1 MLKFL
6 YVIRH
11 TLHCNTTYYTV
22 FFYRN
27 GEILMNDEVKVRSFR
42 ISDSVAEKFKAFCG
56 EFDSQNAALDSLITT
71 YEMQNAKSVLVDRKT
86 EIAEFDTNIQAIQSA
101 FLRSLELNENA
112 EQRVKTELSSK
123 DETIMQL
130 QAEKAKAMEQ
140 TEQYKTSYDKVVQDT
155 DKQLKAMQEKVS
167 ENSQA
172 LQNEK
177 ERADTEQKAREQA
190 ETISAMLSG
199 QIKELQE
206 QLAQLKAQN
215 AELSNRAEQ
224 AETTSSKLSDELM
237 KLKSAYSEVQRTLVD
252 EQASRTKELAAAD
265 RERETAVKYAIADTA
280 GKYQRKIDEM
290 QLKIDDM
297 QTKQAE
303 QLAMLFSNQNKQNNN

>member
-1 MLKFL
+1 M
-6 YVIRH
+6 
-11 TLHCNTTYYTV
+11 
-22 FFYRN
+22 
-27 GEILMNDEVKVRSFR
+27 
-42 ISDSVAEKFKAFCG
+42 
-56 EFDSQNAALDSLITT
+56 
-71 YEMQNAKSVLVDRKT
+71 DRKT
-86 EIAEFDTNIQAIQSA
+86 EIAEFDTHIQAIQSA

-112 EQRVKTELSSK
+112 EQRVRTEFNSQLSSK

>member
-1 MLKFL
+1 
-6 YVIRH
+6 
-11 TLHCNTTYYTV
+11 
-22 FFYRN
+22 
-27 GEILMNDEVKVRSFR
+27 MNDEIKVRSFR

-71 YEMQNAKSVLVDRKT
+71 YEMQNAKSVLMDRKT
-86 EIAEFDTNIQAIQSA
+86 EIAEFDTHIQAIQSA

-112 EQRVKTELSSK
+112 EQRVKTEFNSLLSSK

-130 QAEKAKAMEQ
+130 QAEKAKALEQ

-215 AELSNRAEQ
+215 AEQ
-224 AETTSSKLSDELM
+224 AETTSSKLADELM
-237 KLKSAYSEVQRTLVD
+237 KLKSAYSEVQRTLAE
-252 EQASRTKELAAAD
+252 EQASRTKELAATE

>member
-1 MLKFL
+1 
-6 YVIRH
+6 
-11 TLHCNTTYYTV
+11 
-22 FFYRN
+22 
-27 GEILMNDEVKVRSFR
+27 MNDEIKVRSFR

-71 YEMQNAKSVLVDRKT
+71 YEMQNAKSVLMDRKT
-86 EIAEFDTNIQAIQSA
+86 EIAEFDTHIQAIQSA

-112 EQRVKTELSSK
+112 EQRVKTEFNSLLSSK

-130 QAEKAKAMEQ
+130 QAEKAKALEQ
-140 TEQYKTSYDKVVQDT
+140 VEQYKTSYDKVVQDT
-155 DKQLKAMQEKVS
+155 DKQLKTMQEKVS
-167 ENSQA
+167 ENSQS

-190 ETISAMLSG
+190 ETISAMLSN
-199 QIKELQE
+199 QVKELQG

-215 AELSNRAEQ
+215 AELSKRAEQ

-237 KLKSAYSEVQRTLVD
+237 KLKSAYSEVQRTLTD
-252 EQASRTKELAAAD
+252 EQTSRTKELAA
-265 RERETAVKYAIADTA
+265 ADTA

-290 QLKIDDM
+290 
-297 QTKQAE
+297 
-303 QLAMLFSNQNKQNNN
+303 

>member
-1 MLKFL
+1 
-6 YVIRH
+6 
-11 TLHCNTTYYTV
+11 
-22 FFYRN
+22 
-27 GEILMNDEVKVRSFR
+27 MNDEVKVRSFR

-86 EIAEFDTNIQAIQSA
+86 EIAEFDTHIQAIQSA

-112 EQRVKTELSSK
+112 EQRVKTEFNSLLSSK

-252 EQASRTKELAAAD
+252 EQASRTKELAAAE

>member
-1 MLKFL
+1 
-6 YVIRH
+6 
-11 TLHCNTTYYTV
+11 
-22 FFYRN
+22 
-27 GEILMNDEVKVRSFR
+27 MNDEVKVRSFR
-42 ISDSVAEKFKAFCG
+42 ISDSVAEKFKAFCS
-56 EFDSQNAALDSLITT
+56 EFDNQNTALDSLITT
-71 YEMQNAKSVLVDRKT
+71 YEMQNAKSVLMDRKT
-86 EIAEFDTNIQAIQSA
+86 EIVEFDTHIQAIQGA

-112 EQRVKTELSSK
+112 EQRVKTEFNSLLSSK
-123 DETIMQL
+123 DKTIMQL
-130 QAEKAKAMEQ
+130 QAEKAKAVEQ

-167 ENSQA
+167 ENSQS

-199 QIKELQE
+199 QVKELQG
-206 QLAQLKAQN
+206 QLALLKAKN

-237 KLKSAYSEVQRTLVD
+237 KLKSAYSEVQRTLAD
-252 EQASRTKELAAAD
+252 EQASKTKELAAAE

-280 GKYQRKIDEM
+280 SKYQRKIDEM

-303 QLAMLFSNQNKQNNN
+303 QLAMLFSNQNNKNNN

>member
-1 MLKFL
+1 
-6 YVIRH
+6 
-11 TLHCNTTYYTV
+11 
-22 FFYRN
+22 
-27 GEILMNDEVKVRSFR
+27 MNDEMKVRSFR
-42 ISDSVAEKFKAFCG
+42 ISDSVAEKFKAFCS
-56 EFDSQNAALDSLITT
+56 EFDNQNAALDSLIAT
-71 YEMQNAKSVLVDRKT
+71 YEMQNAKSVLMDRKT
-86 EIAEFDTNIQAIQSA
+86 EIADLDTHIQAIQSA

-112 EQRVKTELSSK
+112 EQRVRTEFNSLLSSK
-123 DETIMQL
+123 DETIIQL
-130 QAEKAKAMEQ
+130 QTEKAKALEQ
-140 TEQYKTSYDKVVQDT
+140 VEQYKSSYDKVVQDT
-155 DKQLKAMQEKVS
+155 NKQLKVMQEKVS
-167 ENSQA
+167 ENSQS

-190 ETISAMLSG
+190 ETISAMLSD
-199 QIKELQE
+199 QVKELQG

-237 KLKSAYSEVQRTLVD
+237 KLKSAYSEVQRILTD
-252 EQASRTKELAAAD
+252 EQASRTKELAAAEK
-265 RERETAVKYAIADTA
+265 ERETAVKYAIADTA

-303 QLAMLFSNQNKQNNN
+303 QLAILFSNQNKQNNN

>member
-1 MLKFL
+1 MTL
-6 YVIRH
+6 YF
-11 TLHCNTTYYTV
+11 C
-22 FFYRN
+22 RN
-27 GEILMNDEVKVRSFR
+27 GEIWMNDEVKVRSFR

-71 YEMQNAKSVLVDRKT
+71 YEMQNAKSVLMDRKT
-86 EIAEFDTNIQAIQSA
+86 EIAEFDTHIQAIQSA

-112 EQRVKTELSSK
+112 EQRVKTEFNSLLSSK

-155 DKQLKAMQEKVS
+155 DKQLKTIQEKVS

-199 QIKELQE
+199 QIKELQG

-224 AETTSSKLSDELM
+224 AETTSSNLSG
-237 KLKSAYSEVQRTLVD
+237 YSRQVST
-252 EQASRTKELAAAD
+252 
-265 RERETAVKYAIADTA
+265 
-280 GKYQRKIDEM
+280 
-290 QLKIDDM
+290 
-297 QTKQAE
+297 
-303 QLAMLFSNQNKQNNN
+303 QN

>member
-1 MLKFL
+1 
-6 YVIRH
+6 
-11 TLHCNTTYYTV
+11 
-22 FFYRN
+22 
-27 GEILMNDEVKVRSFR
+27 MNDEMKVRSFR
-42 ISDSVAEKFKAFCG
+42 ISDSVAEKFKAFCS
-56 EFDSQNAALDSLITT
+56 EFDNQNAALDSLIAT
-71 YEMQNAKSVLVDRKT
+71 YEMQNAKSVLMDRKT
-86 EIAEFDTNIQAIQSA
+86 EIADLDTHIQAIQSA

-112 EQRVKTELSSK
+112 EQRVRTEFNSLLSSK
-123 DETIMQL
+123 DETIIQL
-130 QAEKAKAMEQ
+130 QTEKAKALEQ
-140 TEQYKTSYDKVVQDT
+140 VEQYKSSYDKVVQDT
-155 DKQLKAMQEKVS
+155 NKQLKVMQEKVS
-167 ENSQA
+167 ENSQS

-190 ETISAMLSG
+190 ETISAMLSD
-199 QIKELQE
+199 QVKELQG

-237 KLKSAYSEVQRTLVD
+237 KLKSAYSEVQRTLTD
-252 EQASRTKELAAAD
+252 EQASRTKELAAAEK
-265 RERETAVKYAIADTA
+265 ERETAVKYAIADTA

-303 QLAMLFSNQNKQNNN
+303 QLAILFSNQNKQNNN

>member
-1 MLKFL
+1 
-6 YVIRH
+6 
-11 TLHCNTTYYTV
+11 
-22 FFYRN
+22 
-27 GEILMNDEVKVRSFR
+27 MNDEVKVRSFR

-71 YEMQNAKSVLVDRKT
+71 YEMQNAKSVLMDRKT
-86 EIAEFDTNIQAIQSA
+86 EITEFDTHIQAIQSA

-112 EQRVKTELSSK
+112 EQRVKTEFNSLLSSK

-190 ETISAMLSG
+190 ETISAMLSS

-237 KLKSAYSEVQRTLVD
+237 KLKSAYSEVQRTLAD
-252 EQASRTKELAAAD
+252 EQASRTKELAATE